1 MNIVDRINKIS
12 GVEETHWDSAQN
24 RLVVYY
30 SDSIPVDTMKIR
42 IAGALHDAELQDS
55 IDTTTL
61 ISVH

>member
-30 SDSIPVDTMKIR
+30 SDSIPVDTMKKPSTMKDKEPKAILVTILCS
-42 IAGALHDAELQDS
+42 IA
-55 IDTTTL
+55 
-61 ISVH
+61 